1 MSTATAVD
9 PELLAIL
16 RCPESLQPVRLAE
29 DFLLRRLVEQ
39 SRQGSLQN
47 VKGEKVAPDFEAL
60 LVREDGKRG
69 YLVRAGIPVMLID
82 EAVTLEI
89 QVGPF

>member
-1 MSTATAVD
+1 MNTATSVD

-29 DFLLRRLVEQ
+29 EATVQRLLQ
-39 SRQGSLQN
+39 QARQGALQN
-47 VKGEKVAPDFEAL
+47 LQGSRVPPDFEAL

-69 YLVRAGIPVMLID
+69 YLVREGIPVMLID
-82 EAVTLEI
+82 EAVAL
-89 QVGPF
+89 

>member
-1 MSTATAVD
+1 MSTATSVD

-29 DFLLRRLVEQ
+29 KSTVQRLLEQ
-39 SRQGSLQN
+39 ARQGALQN
-47 VKGEKVAPDFEAL
+47 LQGSKVPADFEAL

-69 YLVRAGIPVMLID
+69 YLVRDGIPVMLID
-82 EAVTLEI
+82 EAVAL
-89 QVGPF
+89 

>member
-1 MSTATAVD
+1 MSPATSVD

-29 DFLLRRLVEQ
+29 EAVVQRLLEQ
-39 SRQGSLQN
+39 ARQGALQN
-47 VKGEKVAPDFEAL
+47 LQGSRVPADFEAL

-69 YLVRAGIPVMLID
+69 YLVREGIPVMLID
-82 EAVTLEI
+82 EALAL
-89 QVGPF
+89 

>member
-1 MSTATAVD
+1 MSPATSVD

-29 DFLLRRLVEQ
+29 EAVVQRLLQ
-39 SRQGSLQN
+39 QARQGALQN
-47 VKGEKVAPDFEAL
+47 LQGSRVPADFEAL

-69 YLVRAGIPVMLID
+69 YLVRDGIPVMLID
-82 EAVTLEI
+82 EAVSL
-89 QVGPF
+89 

>member
-1 MSTATAVD
+1 MNTATSVD

-29 DFLLRRLVEQ
+29 EATVQRLLQ
-39 SRQGSLQN
+39 QARQGALQN
-47 VKGEKVAPDFEAL
+47 LQGSKVLPDFEAL

-69 YLVRAGIPVMLID
+69 YLVREGIPVMLID
-82 EAVTLEI
+82 EAVAL
-89 QVGPF
+89 

>member
-1 MSTATAVD
+1 MNTATSVD

-29 DFLLRRLVEQ
+29 EATVQRLLQ
-39 SRQGSLQN
+39 QARQGALQN
-47 VKGEKVAPDFEAL
+47 LQGSKVPPDFEAL

-69 YLVRAGIPVMLID
+69 YLVREGIPVMLIP
-82 EAVTLEI
+82 ESVALTS
-89 QVGPF
+89 

>member
-1 MSTATAVD
+1 MSTATSVD

-29 DFLLRRLVEQ
+29 DATVQRLLQ
-39 SRQGSLQN
+39 QARQGVLQN
-47 VKGEKVAPDFEAL
+47 LQGSQVSPDFEAL

-69 YLVRAGIPVMLID
+69 YLVRDGIPVMLVP
-82 EAVTLEI
+82 EGVPLTSL
-89 QVGPF
+89 

>member
-29 DFLLRRLVEQ
+29 DSLLQRLRDLA
-39 SRQGSLQN
+39 RQGSLQN
-47 VKGEKVAPDFEAL
+47 LQGEKVASDFEAL
-60 LVREDGKRG
+60 LVRQDGKRA
-69 YLVRAGIPVMLID
+69 YLVRDGIPVMLLN
-82 EAVTLEI
+82 EAMAL
-89 QVGPF
+89 

>member
-1 MSTATAVD
+1 MNTATSVD

-29 DFLLRRLVEQ
+29 EATVQRLLQ
-39 SRQGSLQN
+39 QARQGALQN
-47 VKGEKVAPDFEAL
+47 LQGSKVPPDFEAL

-69 YLVRAGIPVMLID
+69 YLVREGIPVMLID
-82 EAVTLEI
+82 EAVAL
-89 QVGPF
+89 

>member
-1 MSTATAVD
+1 MSTATSVD

-29 DFLLRRLVEQ
+29 AATLQRLLQ
-39 SRQGSLQN
+39 QARQGVLQN
-47 VKGEKVAPDFEAL
+47 LQGSRVPPDFEAL

-69 YLVRAGIPVMLID
+69 YLVRDGIPVMLID
-82 EAVTLEI
+82 EAVSL
-89 QVGPF
+89 

>member
-29 DFLLRRLVEQ
+29 EATVQRLLQ
-39 SRQGSLQN
+39 QARQGALNNLQ
-47 VKGEKVAPDFEAL
+47 GSKVPADFEAL

-69 YLVRAGIPVMLID
+69 YLVRDGIPVMLID
-82 EAVTLEI
+82 EAVAL
-89 QVGPF
+89 

>member
-29 DFLLRRLVEQ
+29 EATVQRLLQ
-39 SRQGSLQN
+39 QARQGALNNLQ
-47 VKGEKVAPDFEAL
+47 GSKVSADFEAL

-69 YLVRAGIPVMLID
+69 YLVRDGIPVMLID
-82 EAVTLEI
+82 EAVAL
-89 QVGPF
+89 